1 MWWQL
6 ENPSLSSS
14 RTSNE
19 QPNQSNG
26 TNTTQIIHI
35 SSQESTNIKSEKL
48 IDNKMTIPTSEEF
61 RKLSLENRRLELFS
75 MLQTLLPLTERAD
88 ALQGIFNEIDMYG
101 YFVSKIVLSYCEKK
115 IF

>member
-26 TNTTQIIHI
+26 TNTTHIIHI
-35 SSQESTNIKSEKL
+35 SSQESSNVKSETL
-48 IDNKMTIPTSEEF
+48 LDKMTIPTSEEF

-88 ALQGIFNEIDMYG
+88 ALQGIFNEIDTDC
-101 YFVSKIVLSYCEKK
+101 FFI
-115 IF
+115 

>member
-35 SSQESTNIKSEKL
+35 SSQEASNIKSETL
-48 IDNKMTIPTSEEF
+48 LDNKMTIPTSEEF

-88 ALQGIFNEIDMYG
+88 ALQGIFNDIDTHNL
-101 YFVSKIVLSYCEKK
+101 FI
-115 IF
+115 

>member
-26 TNTTQIIHI
+26 TNTTHIIHI
-35 SSQESTNIKSEKL
+35 SSQESSNIKSETL
-48 IDNKMTIPTSEEF
+48 LDKMTIPTSEEF

-88 ALQGIFNEIDMYG
+88 ALQGIFNEIETHH
-101 YFVSKIVLSYCEKK
+101 FFLRTKI
-115 IF
+115 

>member
-35 SSQESTNIKSEKL
+35 SPQESSNIKSEKL
-48 IDNKMTIPTSEEF
+48 LDNKMTIPTSEEF

-88 ALQGIFNEIDMYG
+88 ALQGIFNEIDKYG
-101 YFVSKIVLSYCEKK
+101 YFVSKM
-115 IF
+115 F